1 MSISK
6 FSKPPLSPT
15 EKEKKAEEFLS
26 FIPSSSNNVSPDTKS
41 ARILKK
47 EPVKHLALRFPK
59 TLADDVTEISAI
71 TGLSINAVC
80 IELLRPV
87 AKIKLKELK
96 E

>member
-1 MSISK
+1 MSNTK
-6 FSKPPLSPT
+6 FSKPPLSSV

-26 FIPSSSNNVSPDTKS
+26 FIPSNNNIVSTDVKS
-41 ARILKK
+41 DRIMKK

-96 E
+96 

>member
-1 MSISK
+1 MSNTK
-6 FSKPPLSPT
+6 FSKPPLSSL
-15 EKEKKAEEFLS
+15 EKEQKAEEFLN
-26 FIPSSSNNVSPDTKS
+26 FTPPSSSRVLSDTKPT
-41 ARILKK
+41 RVLKK

-59 TLADDVTEISAI
+59 TLADDVAEISAI

-87 AKIKLKELK
+87 AKIKLRELK